1 MPASHT
7 APEVARRRQ
16 RLAPEARAAQILD
29 AAARLLLE
37 EGFTE
42 VSMERLGREAGVS
55 KALVYN
61 YFPNRNDL
69 LRALLEREIGVLR
82 ASQTMAVKVAES
94 FEDLVR
100 RTTRLY
106 IETMHTRGA
115 LLRKLWAE
123 PAVAR
128 LMADEDLQRR
138 DEAMRYLA
146 RRVAREYALPQDVAL
161 SAVNMQMAMTE
172 AAAQQL
178 QRSDEDVDFATDICV
193 TLLLGGLDKLSRQ
206 HAKKAAAAKLAL
218 AKAGTAKVPRAASRK
233 VAAAAKG
240 QVS

>member
-1 MPASHT
+1 MPTRSPAART
-7 APEVARRRQ
+7 APAERRRQ

-29 AAARLLLE
+29 AAAQLLLN

-61 YFPNRNDL
+61 YFPNRNEL
-69 LRALLEREIGVLR
+69 LRALLQREMGLLR
-82 ASQTMAVKVAES
+82 ESQSRQAKAAES

-106 IETMHTRGA
+106 IDNMKSRGP

-128 LMADEDLQRR
+128 SLEEEHQRSR
-138 DEAMRYLA
+138 NETMLYLS
-146 RRVAREYALPQDVAL
+146 RRVSREYGLPRHVAL
-161 SAVNMQMAMTE
+161 SAVDMGMALTE
-172 AAAQQL
+172 AAAQHLAQ
-178 QRSDEDVDFATDICV
+178 SNDDVEVTTEICV
-193 TLLLGGLDKLSRQ
+193 TLLLGGM
-206 HAKKAAAAKLAL
+206 AAL
-218 AKAGTAKVPRAASRK
+218 AQRYAPAAVVPARKTARTVKPEPAPRRRR
-233 VAAAAKG
+233 
-240 QVS
+240 